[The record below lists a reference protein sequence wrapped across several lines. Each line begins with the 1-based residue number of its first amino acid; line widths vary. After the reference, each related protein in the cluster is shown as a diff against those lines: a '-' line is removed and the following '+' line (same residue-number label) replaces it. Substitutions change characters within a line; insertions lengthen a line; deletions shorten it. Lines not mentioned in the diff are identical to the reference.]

1 MYDKVG
7 DPMYDAQCIQ
17 IRWGEE
23 GVGEA
28 FIYTYYP
35 SGIRSHQGEPD
46 YRDERG

>member
-1 MYDKVG
+1 MYNKVG
-7 DPMYDAQCIQ
+7 DPLYDAQCIQ

-35 SGIRSHQGEPD
+35 SGAITVDLDKVRTIEI
-46 YRDERG
+46 